1 MLGFY
6 KPSKIISVIS
16 GLHHSI
22 WFGISN
28 VLPLMIRD
36 KKKYVSKAL
45 HLLVAFI
52 QATKQQVDLTLLL
65 YRSETNTTSKARC
78 PKCCWLSLPPSLLY
92 LPSISQPGSH
102 WTLDPSPCGMMK
114 PSLVF
119 SCTGGYTQCQVLE
132 QNGSGTTGR
141 LETLHLW
148 SSWKR
153 ITRQT
158 FNMRILLQCLGQNF
172 LTQMFGPSY

>member
-1 MLGFY
+1 MFFHWW
-6 KPSKIISVIS
+6 S
-16 GLHHSI
+16 GI
-22 WFGISN
+22 
-28 VLPLMIRD
+28 
-36 KKKYVSKAL
+36 KKSMSQRQYICSLSCFACCIYSS
-45 HLLVAFI
+45 LV
-52 QATKQQVDLTLLL
+52 KQQVNLIFLL
-65 YRSETNTTSKARC
+65 YRFETNTTSKGRC
-78 PKCCWLSLPPSLLY
+78 PKCCWLSLPFSLWC

-102 WTLDPSPCGMMK
+102 WTHDPSPCGMMR

-119 SCTGGYTQCQVLE
+119 SCIGGYTQCQVLE

-158 FNMRILLQCLGQNF
+158 FNMLILLQCLGQNF
-172 LTQMFGPSY
+172 LTQMFGPSC

>member
-1 MLGFY
+1 MWFRDSIIPSDLGLTLMFFQWW
-6 KPSKIISVIS
+6 S
-16 GLHHSI
+16 GIKRKRMSQRQCIFAGCHASH
-22 WFGISN
+22 
-28 VLPLMIRD
+28 
-36 KKKYVSKAL
+36 
-45 HLLVAFI
+45 VAFI
-52 QATKQQVDLTLLL
+52 QAIKVDLILLL
-65 YRSETNTTSKARC
+65 YRFETNTTSKARC
-78 PKCCWLSLPPSLLY
+78 PKCCWLSLPPSLWS

-102 WTLDPSPCGMMK
+102 WTHDPSPCGMMR

-141 LETLHLW
+141 LETLRLW

-153 ITRQT
+153 ITHQT
-158 FNMRILLQCLGQNF
+158 FNILILLQCSGQNF